1 MWTQGLVRTP
11 AQHGLPH
18 PVGPIQQQSIILAL
32 RQQSHRSTPTL
43 PADGHTNIFG
53 LEDKGDP
60 LSEGR
65 G

>member
-18 PVGPIQQQSIILAL
+18 PVGPTQQQSTIPAL
-32 RQQSHRSTPTL
+32 WQQSHRSMQTL

-53 LEDKGDP
+53 VEHEGDP
-60 LSEGR
+60 L
-65 G
+65 